1 MDAPNIQPPK
11 ILFVKSRRVTL
22 MVCHVTGILG
32 CVFIVMKSM
41 FTQMSKILSLLGLL
55 IGGFPLKSKEG
66 TGVSREQTDD
76 ISRQARLHPSG
87 LTSQRTLHCIDLL
100 WAALWVGPPWAKCS
114 DCPLWY
120 SDNNN
125 WLSLHRLFEQETNHH
140 CDMTTW
146 GHCKYI

>member
-41 FTQMSKILSLLGLL
+41 FTQMSKSLLGLL

-114 DCPLWY
+114 DCPL
-120 SDNNN
+120 
-125 WLSLHRLFEQETNHH
+125 
-140 CDMTTW
+140 
-146 GHCKYI
+146 